1 MRKSNQQSIR
11 AVIKRLLKNQ
21 KLEGR
26 LQELDVL
33 NNCEEVLGKNLMK
46 YISNLSFRE
55 GILVIKMK
63 SAVVRN
69 ELSYQ
74 KNEIL
79 KKINQKTAKANRL
92 NTDIKTNQLDIG
104 GLKEEIDKTNKSLS
118 ILLFEKK
125 ECNLDK
131 TKLFSI

>member
-63 SAVVRN
+63 SAIVRN

-79 KKINQKTAKANRL
+79 KKINKKTAKE
-92 NTDIKTNQLDIG
+92 IVKEII
-104 GLKEEIDKTNKSLS
+104 LK
-118 ILLFEKK
+118 
-125 ECNLDK
+125 
-131 TKLFSI
+131 

>member
-1 MRKSNQQSIR
+1 LRKSNQQSIR

-26 LQELDVL
+26 LKELDVL

-46 YISNLSFRE
+46 YISNLSFRD
-55 GILVIKMK
+55 GILVIKIK

-74 KNEIL
+74 RNEIL
-79 KKINQKTAKANRL
+79 KKINQKTAKE
-92 NTDIKTNQLDIG
+92 IVKEII
-104 GLKEEIDKTNKSLS
+104 LK
-118 ILLFEKK
+118 
-125 ECNLDK
+125 
-131 TKLFSI
+131 

>member
-1 MRKSNQQSIR
+1 MRKSNQQSIG
-11 AVIKRLLKNQ
+11 AVIKKLLKNQ

-79 KKINQKTAKANRL
+79 KKINQKTAKE
-92 NTDIKTNQLDIG
+92 IVKEII
-104 GLKEEIDKTNKSLS
+104 LK
-118 ILLFEKK
+118 
-125 ECNLDK
+125 
-131 TKLFSI
+131 

>member
-69 ELSYQ
+69 ELFYQ

-79 KKINQKTAKANRL
+79 KKINQKTAKE
-92 NTDIKTNQLDIG
+92 IVKEII
-104 GLKEEIDKTNKSLS
+104 LK
-118 ILLFEKK
+118 
-125 ECNLDK
+125 
-131 TKLFSI
+131 

>member
-11 AVIKRLLKNQ
+11 SVIKRVLKNQ

-26 LQELDVL
+26 LQDLDVL

-46 YISNLSFRE
+46 YIINLSFR
-55 GILVIKMK
+55 GGVLVIKMK

-74 KNEIL
+74 KSEIL
-79 KKINQKTAKANRL
+79 KKINQKTGKE
-92 NTDIKTNQLDIG
+92 IVKEII
-104 GLKEEIDKTNKSLS
+104 LK
-118 ILLFEKK
+118 
-125 ECNLDK
+125 
-131 TKLFSI
+131 

>member
-26 LQELDVL
+26 LKELDVL

-46 YISNLSFRE
+46 YISNLSFRD
-55 GILVIKMK
+55 GILVIKIK

-74 KNEIL
+74 RNEIL
-79 KKINQKTAKANRL
+79 KKINQKTAKE
-92 NTDIKTNQLDIG
+92 IVKEII
-104 GLKEEIDKTNKSLS
+104 LK
-118 ILLFEKK
+118 
-125 ECNLDK
+125 
-131 TKLFSI
+131 

>member
-46 YISNLSFRE
+46 YISNLSFRK

-79 KKINQKTAKANRL
+79 KKINQKTAKE
-92 NTDIKTNQLDIG
+92 IVKEII
-104 GLKEEIDKTNKSLS
+104 LK
-118 ILLFEKK
+118 
-125 ECNLDK
+125 
-131 TKLFSI
+131 

>member
-1 MRKSNQQSIR
+1 LRKSNQQSIR

-26 LQELDVL
+26 LKELDVL

-46 YISNLSFRE
+46 YISNLSFRD
-55 GILVIKMK
+55 GILVIKIK

-79 KKINQKTAKANRL
+79 KKINQKTAKE
-92 NTDIKTNQLDIG
+92 IVKEII
-104 GLKEEIDKTNKSLS
+104 LK
-118 ILLFEKK
+118 
-125 ECNLDK
+125 
-131 TKLFSI
+131 